1 MANHRGGSGNFAED
15 RERASE
21 AGRKGGQHSGGN
33 FKNDPQRASE
43 AGKKG
48 GKNSHGSRER
58 ATRTVLFDAVLIS
71 PTQPHRPRR
80 RHLPAVF
87 LSVGGCAPAGRSAHW
102 SPVNRHGCLMSSL
115 KFSVS
120 RQEALLIMITMFW
133 GGTFLAVQYAVSLSG
148 PLFFVGLRFATAA
161 LAVGLLSLRT
171 LRGLTWLEVKAGV
184 AIGVAIA
191 LGYGLQT
198 WGLQTISSSKSAFI
212 TAMYV
217 PLVPLLQW
225 LCLGRMPGVMSCVG
239 IVLAFI
245 GLILLAGPENNL
257 LALGVGEMITLASA
271 LAIAAEI
278 ILISAWAGKV
288 DVRRVTVVQ
297 LATASLVAFAAM
309 KPAGESVPSLTP
321 ALLGVALGLGIF
333 SAIIQVTMNWAQR
346 SVSPTR
352 ATLIYTGEPVWAGIF
367 GRLAGERLPLLA
379 LLGCVLI
386 LAGVLVSELKWK
398 RKSPP
403 QVSTNDDAQ
412 PLTDLADRREP

>member
-1 MANHRGGSGNFAED
+1 
-15 RERASE
+15 
-21 AGRKGGQHSGGN
+21 
-33 FKNDPQRASE
+33 
-43 AGKKG
+43 
-48 GKNSHGSRER
+48 
-58 ATRTVLFDAVLIS
+58 
-71 PTQPHRPRR
+71 
-80 RHLPAVF
+80 
-87 LSVGGCAPAGRSAHW
+87 
-102 SPVNRHGCLMSSL
+102 MSSL

-271 LAIAAEI
+271 VAIAAEI

-309 KPAGESVPSLTP
+309 KPASTT
-321 ALLGVALGLGIF
+321 
-333 SAIIQVTMNWAQR
+333 SARMTAK
-346 SVSPTR
+346 S
-352 ATLIYTGEPVWAGIF
+352 
-367 GRLAGERLPLLA
+367 LA
-379 LLGCVLI
+379 LMHDVQFSQARLGTHPLRGADCSRFYNAVMREVQISAAMVDAARNALNNAI
-386 LAGVLVSELKWK
+386 ELRQIAETVW
-398 RKSPP
+398 
-403 QVSTNDDAQ
+403 
-412 PLTDLADRREP
+412 